1 MPTTPALPA
10 ILESELAL
18 QAAWTRKDRI
28 AAADLRARLATLWAQ
43 RRTELAALSKRT
55 PSGWDAMPF
64 SVRRQA

>member
-1 MPTTPALPA
+1 MPSTPALPA
-10 ILESELAL
+10 ILADEDAL
-18 QAAWTRKDRI
+18 QSAWLRKDRI
-28 AAADLRARLATLWAQ
+28 AAADLKARLTGLWAQ